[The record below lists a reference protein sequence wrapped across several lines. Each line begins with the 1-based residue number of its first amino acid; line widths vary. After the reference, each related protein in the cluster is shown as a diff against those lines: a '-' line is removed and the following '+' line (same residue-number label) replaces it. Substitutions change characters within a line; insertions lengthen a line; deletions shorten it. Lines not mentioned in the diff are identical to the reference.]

1 MIVFMETPVGLD
13 MVLRHHQTILRI
25 IEELL
30 YSDETWAISI
40 GGESFMVAI
49 EMTPDADG
57 VRVTALIDRPCAGYP
72 RLRPLNDESLLEV
85 AHPVYW
91 DGALTPTELR
101 WDLVVSEGRQLVA

>member
-13 MVLRHHQTILRI
+13 MVLRHHQTVLRI

-30 YSDETWAISI
+30 YSEETWEISI
-40 GGESFMVAI
+40 GGESFMTAI

-57 VRVTALIDRPCAGYP
+57 VRVTALVDRPCAGYP